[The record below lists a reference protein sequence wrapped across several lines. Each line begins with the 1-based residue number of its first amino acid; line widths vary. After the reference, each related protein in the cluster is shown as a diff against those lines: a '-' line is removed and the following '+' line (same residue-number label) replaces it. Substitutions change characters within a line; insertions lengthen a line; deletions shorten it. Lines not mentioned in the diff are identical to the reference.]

1 MTLQDLSLLAQIV
14 GGAAV
19 LASLIFVGI
28 EVRLNSAIT
37 RAQVHQQLSDTF
49 TAYLET
55 LAGHANIV
63 AVGTSSKAGL
73 AKMTDDELLRFSF
86 LMAGLFKIWENA
98 FHQYKNG
105 FLDERAWQSNVQWML
120 TWYHLPG
127 VGIWWLVRK
136 DLFAHEFQAFVEAS
150 PPPAET
156 RAISERLRE
165 AAASRAEA

>member
-1 MTLQDLSLLAQIV
+1 MTLQDLSLIAQIV

-28 EVRLNSAIT
+28 EVRQNSAIT

-55 LAGHANIV
+55 LAGHASIV
-63 AVGTSSKAGL
+63 GVGTSSKAGL
-73 AKMTDDELLRFSF
+73 ANMTDEELLRFSF

-98 FHQYKNG
+98 FYQHKSG
-105 FLDERAWQSNVQWML
+105 FLDERAWQSNVQWLL

-127 VGIWWLVRK
+127 VRIWWLVRK
-136 DLFAHEFQAFVEAS
+136 DLFAHEFQAFVEAC
-150 PPPAET
+150 PHPAET
-156 RAISERLRE
+156 RAISARLRE
-165 AAASRAEA
+165 AAISRSKA